1 MYKLKLYLI
10 RHGKTEANE
19 KRLYCGVTDISLTKE
34 GKEEL
39 IKLKKPYRDID
50 GYYTTGLKRTNE
62 TMSILFDTCNYLV
75 EEGFRE
81 YNFGDFEMK
90 CYEELKN
97 SKDYINWIEDT
108 EGNYIIKNGE
118 SKKQYRERTKLTF
131 KSFIN
136 KLIKENKKN
145 VILVCH
151 GGTIGTILEEF
162 YSNEK
167 DLFKWQPSC
176 GRGYVLN
183 ILVDNENIR
192 ISSIS
197 NI

>member
-34 GKEEL
+34 GREEL
-39 IKLKKPYRDID
+39 IKLKKTYSNID

>member
-39 IKLKKPYRDID
+39 IKLKKPYINID

-62 TMSILFDTCNYLV
+62 TMNILFDTCKYAV

-90 CYEELKN
+90 GYEELKT

-108 EGNYIIKNGE
+108 EGSYIIKNGE

-145 VILVCH
+145 AILVCH

-167 DLFKWQPSC
+167 DLFKWQPPC
-176 GRGYVLN
+176 GRGYALN
-183 ILVDNENIR
+183 ILVNNENIR